1 MQQLLEATRSP
12 FAAQANLLMAGFGL
26 RVIGEPDCL
35 HPSLQALMHLSGKV
49 DNPDLTIEVRPHLP
63 ELSGELGALHLHPDN
78 PDSAQWLNLSARVA
92 AVEYPLPLR
101 TYQQAAPYLPI
112 LKAFLQHHNITMLHA
127 GAVALNNAA
136 ALLIGRGGSGKSTTA
151 LLCLEAGLDYLADD
165 YCAFAGTTV
174 YSLYS
179 SAKIHFADAAR
190 VNFIELNHNPDF
202 EKGYTMLFPR
212 FQKQLRHAAPI
223 RALVLPRVGGRL
235 GFEVI
240 SPQTALL
247 ALAPSTL
254 FQLRDSGEVLSKL
267 AALVRNLPCFRLHL
281 GDQPEAV
288 PEAIKGLLE
297 KL

>member
-1 MQQLLEATRSP
+1 M
-12 FAAQANLLMAGFGL
+12 
-26 RVIGEPDCL
+26 
-35 HPSLQALMHLSGKV
+35 
-49 DNPDLTIEVRPHLP
+49 
-63 ELSGELGALHLHPDN
+63 
-78 PDSAQWLNLSARVA
+78 
-92 AVEYPLPLR
+92 PLK
-101 TYQQAAPYLPI
+101 TYQQTAPYLPI
-112 LKAFLQHHNITMLHA
+112 LKTFLQHHDITAIHA
-127 GAVALNNAA
+127 GAVALGDAA

-190 VNFIELNHNPDF
+190 VKFVELKHNPDL

-212 FQKQLRHAAPI
+212 FQKQLRSAAPI
-223 RALVLPRVGGRL
+223 RALVLPSVGGRL

-254 FQLRDSGEVLSKL
+254 FQLRDSGAVLSKL
-267 AALVRNLPCFRLHL
+267 AALVKNLPCFRLHL
-281 GDQPEAV
+281 GDQPK
-288 PEAIKGLLE
+288 AISQTMQRLLE
-297 KL
+297 GL